1 MKRRLVFVSFILIAF
16 ILGWFAN
23 DVYSFKKG
31 MEEDKFADYQL
42 RPTNVPKEALW
53 AGGVDG
59 GNWYVVKDI
68 NPNRAETTLEVSD
81 DQDGS
86 LIMSSLP
93 GGLLSWAFHF
103 NYQSESRDKW
113 FRWRKDIIERTRGI
127 LLFEMTTPN
136 IHLSSSFAESP
147 L

>member
-23 DVYSFKKG
+23 DVYSFIKG

-81 DQDGS
+81 D
-86 LIMSSLP
+86 
-93 GGLLSWAFHF
+93 
-103 NYQSESRDKW
+103 
-113 FRWRKDIIERTRGI
+113 
-127 LLFEMTTPN
+127 
-136 IHLSSSFAESP
+136 
-147 L
+147 